1 MSEQHYI
8 LIPHTNH
15 SPKIEELIKKG
26 LLKIGKSYPIH
37 RTPTMYD
44 PKTFTPVHRWIVT
57 LCNVVNSSN
66 IPYRTI
72 LIEKEELE
80 QSFSTLQN
88 WRNHQISKLTGELPN
103 THLIEYINY
112 LTQHL
117 LIIKK
122 ELIKNPLKDH
132 NITQESEII
141 GKQIKI
147 IKEKLLIDE
156 NPSGSLEV

>member
-26 LLKIGKSYPIH
+26 LLEIGKSYPIH

-44 PKTFTPVHRWIVT
+44 PKTFTPIHRWIVT
-57 LCNVVNSSN
+57 LNSQ
-66 IPYRTI
+66 TI

-88 WRNHQISKLTGELPN
+88 WRNFQISKLTGETPN

-147 IKEKLLIDE
+147 IKEKLLIVELDFE
-156 NPSGSLEV
+156 GTCLELI

>member
-1 MSEQHYI
+1 MEQHYI
-8 LIPHTNH
+8 LIPSQYH
-15 SPKIEELIKKG
+15 SNKILKLINENQIQ
-26 LLKIGKSYPIH
+26 IGKSYPINT
-37 RTPTMYD
+37 TPTIID
-44 PKTFTPVHRWIVT
+44 PITFKPHTRFIII
-57 LCNVVNSSN
+57 LNKKS
-66 IPYRTI
+66 I

-88 WRNHQISKLTGELPN
+88 WRNLQISKLTGEPPN

-156 NPSGSLEV
+156 LPSGSLEV